1 MRSSNIELLRILAM
15 LMVVNLHTSFMPEE
29 LSLDT
34 LTPVIGLDFFRES
47 TSISSVNLFVLISG
61 YFSIKWKYKSF
72 ASLIFQVFFWVFL
85 IYGLLLV
92 VGIIDFNLKDFIF
105 RINCLA
111 TAYWFVTAY
120 IGLYLLAPIFNGFAE
135 ASVIGG
141 GKKLLQFIALFYLLQ
156 FYYQPFGNLNF
167 TNGYTILSLSGV
179 YMLGRYIR
187 LTDLSLSRS
196 KTLWGILI
204 TTLFITLSAIMGV
217 FIGKNL
223 FIYNNPFVVAQT
235 VFIFL
240 YFKGL
245 NIQSKVINYCASSA
259 LAIYLFH
266 MHPDIKQHFYAYAQS
281 LYTYS
286 IFMHFIMLIVIF
298 VIVFAFAIIVD
309 KVRLRLFEFLY
320 TKFEVY
326 LTNWRNGRNS
336 KIYS

>member
-141 GKKLLQFIALFYLLQ
+141 IKNYYSLLRCFICY
-156 FYYQPFGNLNF
+156 NSI
-167 TNGYTILSLSGV
+167 TNR
-179 YMLGRYIR
+179 LG
-187 LTDLSLSRS
+187 T
-196 KTLWGILI
+196 
-204 TTLFITLSAIMGV
+204 
-217 FIGKNL
+217 
-223 FIYNNPFVVAQT
+223 
-235 VFIFL
+235 
-240 YFKGL
+240 
-245 NIQSKVINYCASSA
+245 
-259 LAIYLFH
+259 
-266 MHPDIKQHFYAYAQS
+266 
-281 LYTYS
+281 
-286 IFMHFIMLIVIF
+286 
-298 VIVFAFAIIVD
+298 
-309 KVRLRLFEFLY
+309 
-320 TKFEVY
+320 
-326 LTNWRNGRNS
+326 
-336 KIYS
+336 